1 MYIYI
6 YIYIYIQSFFICI
19 LKNLKIFHLDLI
31 KKIKE
36 KIKKTSGENLAKEER
51 KRKTQEYGHQQ
62 YKNLSENEKQ
72 KLVKYRKRSYEMQ
85 KNKNLL

>member
-1 MYIYI
+1 M
-6 YIYIYIQSFFICI
+6 
-19 LKNLKIFHLDLI
+19 FHLDII

-36 KIKKTSGENLAKEER
+36 KKKKTSGENLTKEER
-51 KRKTQEYGHQQ
+51 KSKTQEHGHQQ